1 VSKTVWLVVVM
12 GLVTAMVLAF
22 GMMISLSQ
30 FQEVPAAEWVKLAE
44 STTHEFKLE
53 NVSVRVNLN
62 SVPSV
67 MRIGYLTRADSKF
80 DLTQQNVEME
90 KIANFAVQNYK
101 GREMGQI
108 DQVQINR
115 SETHG
120 SGCFQQTY
128 VANFTLANPRL
139 RTGPGNLPGPPGRP
153 PFPPR
158 EK

>member
-12 GLVTAMVLAF
+12 GLLAALVLAF

-30 FQEVPAAEWVKLAE
+30 FQEVPAADWVKLAE
-44 STTHEFKLE
+44 LTTREFKMD
-53 NVSVRVNLN
+53 NAAVRVNLKAI
-62 SVPSV
+62 PSV
-67 MRIGYLTRADSKF
+67 MRITYLTRADSKF
-80 DLTQQNVEME
+80 DLTQQNLEME
-90 KIANFAVQNYK
+90 KIANFAVENYK
-101 GREMGQI
+101 GKDLGLI

-128 VANFTLANPRL
+128 VANFTLANPRR
-139 RTGPGNLPGPPGRP
+139 RTVPTGPPGFP

-158 EK
+158 ER